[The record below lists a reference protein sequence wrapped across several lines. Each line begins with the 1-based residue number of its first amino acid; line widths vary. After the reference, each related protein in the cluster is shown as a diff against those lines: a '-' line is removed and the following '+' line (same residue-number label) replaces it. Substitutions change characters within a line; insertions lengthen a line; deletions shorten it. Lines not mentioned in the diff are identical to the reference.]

1 MNGESRS
8 RPERPLQP
16 QDPQPPQRQRR
27 SDQQQRDQQAE
38 EQAADSDDRGIKLGL
53 GDFIFYSILVIIF
66 HGKEI
71 LPKASQTLL
80 HPRHP
85 INHQIYLLDITSWSS

>member
-53 GDFIFYSILVIIF
+53 GDFIFYSILVIVIF
-66 HGKEI
+66 HGSEI

-80 HPRHP
+80 IHPLV
-85 INHQIYLLDITSWSS
+85 IQLTTKFICWI

>member
-53 GDFIFYSILVIIF
+53 GDFIFYSILVIVIF
-66 HGKEI
+66 HGSEI
-71 LPKASQTLL
+71 LPKASENLAD
-80 HPRHP
+80 P
-85 INHQIYLLDITSWSS
+85 SSSSN